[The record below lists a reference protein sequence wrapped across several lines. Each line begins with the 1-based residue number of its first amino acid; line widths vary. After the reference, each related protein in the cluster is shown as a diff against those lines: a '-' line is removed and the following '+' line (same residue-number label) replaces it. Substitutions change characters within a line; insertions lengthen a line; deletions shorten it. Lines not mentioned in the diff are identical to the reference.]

1 MDFGSILSQLK
12 NIPAGPQ
19 NMANNLMRTIT
30 TPVDNS
36 FLVSHL
42 GQHDPSGGVTNEI
55 GSPLLGS
62 VGMYARPG
70 MGYAGGQINN
80 IASGLGTYDSQSGF
94 SGQGQMNGRGYIN
107 GMYNP
112 QNQMF
117 GLNGQLDGLGGG
129 TVGYDPKDGLMGS
142 LSGGLQ
148 GLFNSVSHTL
158 TPSDVKAA
166 EIVDEMP
173 HSLINQPGAQY
184 TGPKDA
190 LGVPQYPP
198 PTPQSNDLIM
208 KNAQPILNLANMLGI
223 SRIGSLG
230 YEGARG
236 MDKLLHTMKHQSISP
251 WDPNLSKNA
260 PNPLLTGPQDKERI
274 DKPGMYG
281 AKTAATIGAYL
292 LPPIK
297 ALQSAG
303 PLSGLGN
310 AAISG
315 GLHGGAFGFGQ
326 SNPGNEIKD
335 TAIGGAGGAALGT
348 ALEALIHGIPGGG
361 GSGKPLDA
369 FNAQADEAYKSFVDD
384 SYNPNPAITQ
394 AEQQYEQNWV
404 SEVKPQLDQAIAS
417 GDLNTIRD
425 LAPNIPDKFKINY
438 SEPISNLVNQST
450 MNQAGNVSEGVERP
464 VPSLFDQ
471 LKGAISGNQGGG
483 INFGANIGD
492 NTIPDELARPAK
504 FASSRSL
511 PDFQDFMNRNHTGIG
526 VNADP
531 AAPEVQALKD
541 QIIKQYGSAEN
552 FWQAANGLSGQGG
565 GINFG
570 ADIQNPF
577 SSEGAGL
584 RSPGE
589 VVADRGKMQI
599 NITDPAAPG
608 QSNYNGPLF
617 PDQPRVGGEV
627 FSDPAKYVDI
637 PSSHN
642 SLPDI
647 IQRLKDQLSSQ
658 AGGINYGADV
668 SSPSFSNLVPD
679 TRGNS
684 QIQIEELLNKG
695 DAQGA
700 QNLINN
706 MPDGPYKQGMQGL
719 MKMIGGTQVTPF
731 TQVKPGVMLPANTGG
746 APVSQYLEGMTRPVP
761 NVIQQLQDIMRM
773 AR

>member
-464 VPSLFDQ
+464 VPNLFDQ
-471 LKGAISGNQGGG
+471 IKDGLTGNQGGG
-483 INFGANIGD
+483 IN
-492 NTIPDELARPAK
+492 L
-504 FASSRSL
+504 
-511 PDFQDFMNRNHTGIG
+511 
-526 VNADP
+526 
-531 AAPEVQALKD
+531 
-541 QIIKQYGSAEN
+541 
-552 FWQAANGLSGQGG
+552 
-565 GINFG
+565 G

-668 SSPSFSNLVPD
+668 SSPSFSNLIPD